1 MWPKGRVVLRM
12 KLLPK
17 AGTLKLA
24 PWRRHWNSMEPRH
37 FPFLPRERALWVC
50 GVGMACICEHLC
62 VSCKHVPL
70 SKRAPGG
77 KSRLWET
84 VNIVLT
90 EALHSTAMGCL
101 LGLNWVRIFLLS
113 RLLYTIS
120 WTEDSGRNENISNTT
135 KIQVWPCGRCWQR
148 GWQPVQVCRGLFQ
161 LSLAGPDPENLSGPR
176 PTWVAG
182 LPAESTKGPP
192 AGKVFLLF
200 TVSPGLL
207 YQDVPGDTPSNHSR
221 SLKTQRM
228 KSGASHSAWL
238 WDCPDIRYYP
248 SKGLTEGSGMFGISL
263 AFLWL
268 AH

>member
-1 MWPKGRVVLRM
+1 M
-12 KLLPK
+12 KE
-17 AGTLKLA
+17 ALKL
-24 PWRRHWNSMEPRH
+24 HGTQTL
-37 FPFLPRERALWVC
+37 PFLAE
-50 GVGMACICEHLC
+50 GK
-62 VSCKHVPL
+62 SPL
-70 SKRAPGG
+70 SVWSGDVMHMWAPMCVLQTRASFQESTWWKEPSLRNSERCPDRGAPFHCDG
-77 KSRLWET
+77 L
-84 VNIVLT
+84 ICVLCC
-90 EALHSTAMGCL
+90 HFYL

-113 RLLYTIS
+113 RLLCTIS
-120 WTEDSGRNENISNTT
+120 WMEDSGRNENISNTT

-148 GWQPVQVCRGLFQ
+148 GWQPVQVCHGLFQ

-207 YQDVPGDTPSNHSR
+207 YQNVPGDTPSNHSR